1 MTFSLSKERHKFFKC
16 FTYSNIHEIPL
27 SIEKITLFYILRKD
41 VSLKILIKILAFFEL
56 IADQRGFI
64 VRSKKSSVRFKIRKG
79 APIGVKITL
88 RKRSLFF
95 FFTKLLWE
103 IFPNLNSSSIHR
115 KFTKRMLKSEELL
128 HCLTF
133 RINDSL
139 VFPEL
144 QNFFF
149 VFKKFHDTNI
159 LISFFRLKRL
169 TKYELFLTS
178 RLCKLPLV

>member
-95 FFTKLLWE
+95 F
-103 IFPNLNSSSIHR
+103 
-115 KFTKRMLKSEELL
+115 
-128 HCLTF
+128 
-133 RINDSL
+133 SL
-139 VFPEL
+139 SFFGRFSPILIPHPFIENL
-144 QNFFF
+144 QNA
-149 VFKKFHDTNI
+149 
-159 LISFFRLKRL
+159 
-169 TKYELFLTS
+169 
-178 RLCKLPLV
+178 C